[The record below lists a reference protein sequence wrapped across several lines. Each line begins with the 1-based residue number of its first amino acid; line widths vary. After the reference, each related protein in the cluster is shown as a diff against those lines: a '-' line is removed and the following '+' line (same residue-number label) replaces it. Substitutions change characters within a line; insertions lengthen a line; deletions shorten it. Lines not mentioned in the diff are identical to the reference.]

1 MQKFWLVYVTL
12 ATQEHPAGQG
22 HLSGQRHPARQGHLA
37 EQWHPARQGHPR
49 CEACGRMTYSH
60 AGRHQIWAFWVRSAA
75 KQHPLD
81 SATLDTF
88 GGRCFA
94 FLQKFWLVRVPPA
107 VQEHLARQGH
117 SAGYRHPAG
126 AWGRTTPSD
135 AGQAGIPN
143 RLFSVHSGQGG
154 IGLGRYGCIRQYG
167 GIKLSRFSRIRQQPE
182 GGLGF
187 GSFWRIRR
195 IRRVG

>member
-94 FLQKFWLVRVPPA
+94 FLQEVLACPCSDGSARAFGKAGAFGRVQTSGRGVGQDDALGRWAGWHSESVVFGTFGAGRHWTRPLW
-107 VQEHLARQGH
+107 VH
-117 SAGYRHPAG
+117 SAVRRHQIEPLQ
-126 AWGRTTPSD
+126 S
-135 AGQAGIPN
+135 
-143 RLFSVHSGQGG
+143 HSAAA
-154 IGLGRYGCIRQYG
+154 
-167 GIKLSRFSRIRQQPE
+167 
-182 GGLGF
+182 
-187 GSFWRIRR
+187 
-195 IRRVG
+195 